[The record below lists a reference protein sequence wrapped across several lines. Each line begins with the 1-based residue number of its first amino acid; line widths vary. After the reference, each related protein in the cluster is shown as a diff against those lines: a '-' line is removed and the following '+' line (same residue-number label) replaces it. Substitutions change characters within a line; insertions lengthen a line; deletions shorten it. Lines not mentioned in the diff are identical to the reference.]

1 VPAQGSQLQ
10 LSSGGRTLEAGV
22 MGRCYVH
29 LGLQKCLQIAKSGP
43 QETRNLRLL
52 RRSADFC
59 VVLRLRLCYS
69 PFPDSHARGG
79 VSLSNGEVL
88 FEPSRDG

>member
-1 VPAQGSQLQ
+1 VRCRPKVH
-10 LSSGGRTLEAGV
+10 SSNCPPGPERSR
-22 MGRCYVH
+22 GRCYVH
-29 LGLQKCLQIAKSGP
+29 LELQKCLQIAKSGP

-69 PFPDSHARGG
+69 PFPDSHTRGG